1 MVPCARRL
9 VPGNDHDTFLREC
22 SRARPLQELF
32 NAFACGGRVVLA
44 APGMEKD
51 TQALARL
58 ISSQGIT
65 NCSCVP
71 SQLEV
76 LLMVCFLGHS
86 DSQELT
92 SKCNCISVCRGHGEI
107 WKTWSCMP

>member
-1 MVPCARRL
+1 M
-9 VPGNDHDTFLREC
+9 
-22 SRARPLQELF
+22 
-32 NAFACGGRVVLA
+32 VLA

-58 ISSQGIT
+58 ISLQSIT

-76 LLMVCFLGHS
+76 LLMVGFLGQS
-86 DSQELT
+86 DNQGLT
-92 SKCNCISVCRGHGEI
+92 RRCNSVSVCRGHGYI
-107 WKTWSCMP
+107 RKAWSFMPQKGRSQHQLS

>member
-1 MVPCARRL
+1 M
-9 VPGNDHDTFLREC
+9 
-22 SRARPLQELF
+22 QELF
-32 NAFACGGRVVLA
+32 NSFACGGRVVLA

-58 ISSQGIT
+58 ISAQSIT

-76 LLMVCFLGHS
+76 LLMARLHPLS
-86 DSQELT
+86 
-92 SKCNCISVCRGHGEI
+92 
-107 WKTWSCMP
+107 